1 MAKRMVPKSRTPS
14 PTQQQTPVKHLPRH
28 RQQHLSNQMRLMQP
42 FCTQGHVEKN
52 LREESEQRDNSKKCD
67 QIKYK
72 ENPLVSHQ
80 HQEQQQQQQ
89 QRRPKGLVSA
99 ARIAATANL
108 GSSFVTVNLATVG
121 NPTWSSFIF

>member
-52 LREESEQRDNSKKCD
+52 LREESNIDCTTTPTVKARMVANDPSPADEK
-67 QIKYK
+67 
-72 ENPLVSHQ
+72 
-80 HQEQQQQQQ
+80 QQLS
-89 QRRPKGLVSA
+89 PKATMREMLTTRKRSFGEKGCSGCA
-99 ARIAATANL
+99 KRHDARMC
-108 GSSFVTVNLATVG
+108 SFLK
-121 NPTWSSFIF
+121 